1 MEGAVE
7 VSHGDGN
14 QREQSRQSDRIGEIG
29 VAVRHVIETI
39 RRNTVLVK
47 GAGTAPQERMDNLR
61 RPVGLFH
68 VAGEMADA
76 EA

>member
-1 MEGAVE
+1 VE
-7 VSHGDGN
+7 VSHGDGD

-39 RRNTVLVK
+39 RRNAVLVK
-47 GAGTAPQERMDNLR
+47 GAGTAPRELMDNLR
-61 RPVGLFH
+61 WSVGLFH

>member
-1 MEGAVE
+1 ME
-7 VSHGDGN
+7 VSHGDGD

-29 VAVRHVIETI
+29 VAERHVIETI
-39 RRNTVLVK
+39 RRNAVLVK
-47 GAGTAPQERMDNLR
+47 AAGMAPRERMDNLR